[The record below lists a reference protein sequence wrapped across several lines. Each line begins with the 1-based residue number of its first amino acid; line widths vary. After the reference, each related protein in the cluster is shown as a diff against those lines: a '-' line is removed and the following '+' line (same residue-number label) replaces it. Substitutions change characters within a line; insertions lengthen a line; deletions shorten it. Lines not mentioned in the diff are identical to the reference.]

1 MGGGLGQARGGTE
14 AGSEVDL
21 PLRPIHVGIVADQP
35 REAEDHL
42 EVTKLH
48 DIAGKDL
55 GVDPMDPHTR
65 SEVVS
70 NSTCRRGV
78 AVDELDGDGL
88 GVLGGLCEGIGVQ
101 RCESEVKGG
110 VVE

>member
-1 MGGGLGQARGGTE
+1 M
-14 AGSEVDL
+14 
-21 PLRPIHVGIVADQP
+21 GIVADQP

-88 GVLGGLCEGIGVQ
+88 GVLGGLQLMLNQDGGPQKAI
-101 RCESEVKGG
+101 RCA
-110 VVE
+110 